1 MQKTILKTLCVC
13 SLAIAATACSE
24 KQGTVDDSPEL
35 VSMGYQGKTIV
46 VKDAVND
53 DNLVLKVYAKDKAL
67 LDLCDESNF
76 TFITD
81 PQSITDYYAKLETE
95 AEAEAEII
103 PDTEELGEPEG
114 IDSTYIVEILQVN
127 LKNPQNS
134 YLFTQDLPNPY
145 ANNELKNLCGSY
157 KAWGLVSKIPS
168 AYKIKVQNN
177 AGGLCNGIKIK
188 IFDQCHVTPF
198 HGYAWNPS
206 DYTPHNIELKKKN
219 DSFVREYDSTEMVQ
233 GPNNTMVWGTFAVC
247 SAPRKEKNRTKLII
261 EIWKTPTSSKEYV
274 LKN

>member
-53 DNLVLKVYAKDKAL
+53 DNLVLKVYAKDEATLAL
-67 LDLCDESNF
+67 CNESNF
-76 TFITD
+76 TFISD
-81 PQSITDYYAKLETE
+81 PQGISDYYAKME
-95 AEAEAEII
+95 AEAEADEEIL
-103 PDTEELGEPEG
+103 PDSEELDDPKG

-134 YLFTQDLPNPY
+134 FLFTQDLPNPY

-157 KAWGLVSKIPS
+157 KSWGLVSKIPS
-168 AYKIKVQNN
+168 AYKIKVRNN
-177 AGGLCNGIKIK
+177 ATGLCNGIKVK
-188 IFDQCHVTPF
+188 IFDQCHETPF

-206 DYTPHNIELKKKN
+206 DYTPHNKELKKKN
-219 DSFVREYDSTEMVQ
+219 DSIVCKYNNNEMVQ

-247 SAPRKEKNRTKLII
+247 SAPRKEKNRTKLVI
-261 EIWKTPTSSKEYV
+261 EIWKTPTSPKEVV
-274 LKN
+274 LNN

>member
-76 TFITD
+76 TFISD
-81 PQSITDYYAKLETE
+81 PQSKSNYYAKME
-95 AEAEAEII
+95 AEAEAEEEII
-103 PDTEELGEPEG
+103 PDTEELDEPEG

-127 LKNPQNS
+127 LKNPKNS
-134 YLFTQDLPNPY
+134 YLFTQNLPNPY
-145 ANNELKNLCGSY
+145 ANNELKSICGGY
-157 KAWGLVSKIPS
+157 KSWSRVYWRAI
-168 AYKIKVQNN
+168 AYKIRVTNN
-177 AGGLCNGIKIK
+177 IIGVCNGVRVKIY
-188 IFDQCHVTPF
+188 DWD
-198 HGYAWNPS
+198 HGYNFDPNS
-206 DYTPHNIELKKKN
+206 ESPHKKDLTKCGDQITVVN
-219 DSFVREYDSTEMVQ
+219 NKVQ
-233 GPNNTMVWGTFAVC
+233 GPNNTMVYGPFNVC
-247 SAPRKEKNRTKLII
+247 VAPRKDKNRTKLTY
-261 EIWKTPTSSKEYV
+261 EVWETNPNDPNE
-274 LKN
+274 